1 MSHVQ
6 AIKTGSI
13 VNAHNRAAM
22 NCQKNFN
29 GPNSSNSGPGRRRP
43 RHESMNETSSTSAA
57 AMNTVTFLPR
67 RRLHHTSISEGQ
79 SITTVMPSGVVPRSR
94 GVGSRNAA
102 KTHAG
107 ETENNKSRFYPVV
120 KDARSTN
127 PGGVLKRK
135 TRHSTN
141 PPLESHVGWVM
152 DHRLAKRE
160 HKTSTSKQNGGFT
173 STGTTPIDESTL
185 MQNCQQHFQT
195 QDLQPFQHP
204 SYTLLKQNGFTQQ
217 LYGKFRKRC
226 LAGIFFFM
234 YLFNIFIL
242 TQPIYK
248 LATFSEK

>member
-13 VNAHNRAAM
+13 VNAHNRAAL

-29 GPNSSNSGPGRRRP
+29 GPANSSIAGPGRRRP
-43 RHESMNETSSTSAA
+43 RHESMNETSSTT
-57 AMNTVTFLPR
+57 MNTVSYLPR

-79 SITTVMPSGVVPRSR
+79 SITTVMPSG
-94 GVGSRNAA
+94 GVAPIRGSRALGARNTA
-102 KTHAG
+102 KTLAG
-107 ETENNKSRFYPVV
+107 ETENSKSRFYPVV

-135 TRHSTN
+135 TRHSNN

-152 DHRLAKRE
+152 DHRLPKRE
-160 HKTSTSKQNGGFT
+160 RTSSGMAKQNGGFT

-185 MQNCQQHFQT
+185 MQNYNQHFQT

-226 LAGIFFFM
+226 LAGI
-234 YLFNIFIL
+234 Y
-242 TQPIYK
+242 
-248 LATFSEK
+248 